1 MTILVIFFS
10 FNRIN
15 GIKINREK
23 ALHKVANTKNR
34 INCFSLFWIKQLKD
48 NNTKNNP
55 NKPNQNKTPKPKSNP
70 KELRKEP
77 GYIGVFAEKNV
88 V

>member
-55 NKPNQNKTPKPKSNP
+55 TISICDTIHTDVMMKDDEQERT
-70 KELRKEP
+70 E
-77 GYIGVFAEKNV
+77 ITNV
-88 V
+88 VLSDNFR